1 MCVEC
6 SKFLICFSSVLLTKF
21 SKKVLWTFRD
31 QAPADRHNFSA
42 GYTWSKDANVQKA
55 FGWLLDNLLSSHFVV
70 FFCFLLRLVSE
81 NKVFSDCIFGIIGE
95 SEICE
100 ILLSYFLQPAL
111 AGSFLMDN
119 FCRQEPYREI
129 SQSVSPIWSWAAWF
143 AGLVQIFCLSP
154 FYVFLCFPI

>member
-1 MCVEC
+1 MLV
-6 SKFLICFSSVLLTKF
+6 T
-21 SKKVLWTFRD
+21 
-31 QAPADRHNFSA
+31 H
-42 GYTWSKDANVQKA
+42 GQKMQM
-55 FGWLLDNLLSSHFVV
+55 FKRLLDDCLITCYQVILLC

-129 SQSVSPIWSWAAWF
+129 SQSVSPIWSLAALF
-143 AGLVQIFCLSP
+143 AGLVQIF
-154 FYVFLCFPI
+154 